1 MKFENYKNCLKATQV
16 ENKIKNLENKIDVDS
31 LKKNYKEL
39 IKNNELILKTQKR
52 YKSERR
58 NAFIEDCFKFKCW

>member
-1 MKFENYKNCLKATQV
+1 MKFENYKNCLTATQV

-58 NAFIEDCFKFKCW
+58 NAFTEDCFKFKCW